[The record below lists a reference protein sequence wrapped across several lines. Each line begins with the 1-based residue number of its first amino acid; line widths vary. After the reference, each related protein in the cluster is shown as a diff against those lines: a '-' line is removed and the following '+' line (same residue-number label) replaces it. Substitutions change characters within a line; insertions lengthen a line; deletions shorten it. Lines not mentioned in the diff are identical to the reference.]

1 MQAFMSAGAS
11 PRIGARLGMILREA
25 GLAQV
30 NTFGVA
36 EPGFRPEQRQDR
48 LYWEASFEASHRSL
62 SNVESRRRNNWGL
75 KRRWRAVSPR
85 SSNGQTRCCY
95 RRPWSVPGES
105 PPRFDPCHA
114 RNVLLLD
121 QGKTLASGLKLRVAM
136 VSFSRAGSF
145 DSSTNT
151 DASSTTARR

>member
-1 MQAFMSAGAS
+1 
-11 PRIGARLGMILREA
+11 MILREA

-30 NTFGVA
+30 NTFGVQA
-36 EPGFRPEQRQDR
+36 YLPPQDQAGPA
-48 LYWEASFEASHRSL
+48 LLGGVVRSL
-62 SNVESRRRNNWGL
+62 APVIVERGIATAEQWGS
-75 KRRWRAVSPR
+75 RRWRAVSPR

-136 VSFSRAGSF
+136 VSLESGKLH
-145 DSSTNT
+145 SSTNT